1 MPDPVLS
8 AGYLRSGF
16 DYVALA
22 TDIGLL
28 RNGAQAVLKQ
38 AAVQN

>member
-1 MPDPVLS
+1 VLS
-8 AGYLRSGF
+8 AEYIHMGF

-38 AAVQN
+38 ATLRN